1 MKNEFIENDWPC
13 HVPDRSLDEPFLLFS
28 LTETFEKIKTEAP
41 WTNGDRNAITLM
53 KSASMRVVLIAL
65 KSHAN
70 INFHHSGNPSSV
82 QVLQGSA
89 NFHSRNNITLL
100 QRGDLLTLHK
110 NVEHTLTANEE
121 SVILLTIDVC
131 PADPI

>member
-13 HVPDRSLDEPFLLFS
+13 HVPDRSLDEPFL
-28 LTETFEKIKTEAP
+28 
-41 WTNGDRNAITLM
+41 
-53 KSASMRVVLIAL
+53 
-65 KSHAN
+65 
-70 INFHHSGNPSSV
+70 
-82 QVLQGSA
+82 LQGSA

-110 NVEHTLTANEE
+110 NVEHTLTANEG
-121 SVILLTIDVC
+121 SVILLTIAVC